1 MRPDATRSRRLCSG
15 STCQLALA
23 AILLFVTALGAQSA
37 QSQPSPAPAT
47 APTPLLTS
55 TQAVDWWFAFKFN
68 AASLPGCGGTAQRA
82 CTFGGKV
89 QPYQQFGQQ
98 FAYASS
104 ANHTLQQG
112 AGCIGDTMTDPV
124 GATFNQ
130 VYSGRLYY
138 VLWNDQFY
146 GDPIIS
152 EDAPEGHS
160 KGMLAW
166 DNNGNGLVLQVSTPS
181 WPGSGSA
188 LFPRGVDGNTLGCIQ
203 DNDVMVSQH
212 FFALKL
218 NHADVVTVLK
228 ALQNASVVTD
238 TTKRE
243 LVNNGGPADI
253 QALVNVLGKVS
264 TSKTVTQDTLS
275 SGVVLISKPSD
286 LHVPPWQMVSALLGG
301 VSLRAATWWAKPEI
315 PTTTASTV
323 IGCWDSSLS
332 KPGAVEIATSG
343 TWAGKT
349 IGLDGIAEPEGNHAK
364 IGVSTSGTHA
374 YAIFGD
380 MNQQGSLSGPNC
392 ASSQN
397 GRGGMFFVI
406 DDQVLFGS
414 INDLLKGAT
423 GPPQP

>member
-1 MRPDATRSRRLCSG
+1 LTRR
-15 STCQLALA
+15 LALA
-23 AILLFVTALGAQSA
+23 AILLAVTSLGAQSA
-37 QSQPSPAPAT
+37 QSSSNPAPAT
-47 APTPLLTS
+47 TPTPLLTS

-68 AASLPGCGGTAQRA
+68 AEAMPGCGGTAQRV
-82 CTFGGKV
+82 CTFGGTV
-89 QPYQQFGQQ
+89 QPYHEFSQQ

-112 AGCIGDTMTDPV
+112 DGCIGDTTADPV

-130 VYSGRLYY
+130 VYTGRLYY

-146 GDPIIS
+146 GNPIIS

-166 DNNGNGLVLQVSTPS
+166 DNTGNGFVLQVSTPS
-181 WPGSGSA
+181 WPGSGSD
-188 LFPRGVDGNTLGCIQ
+188 LFPRRVDGNTLGCIQ

-218 NHADVVTVLK
+218 NKDDVVTVLK

-238 TTKRE
+238 PTKQE

-253 QALVNVLGKVS
+253 QALVKLLGKVS
-264 TSKTVTQDTLS
+264 TSKAVTKDTLS

-286 LHVPPWQMVSALLGG
+286 LHVPPWQMVSALLDG

-332 KPGAVEIATSG
+332 KPGAVDIATSG
-343 TWAGKT
+343 TWAGKS

-364 IGVSTSGTHA
+364 VGVSTSGTHS
-374 YAIFGD
+374 YSIFGD

-397 GRGGMFFVI
+397 GRGGMFFVV
-406 DDQVLFGS
+406 DDQALFAS
-414 INDLLKGAT
+414 INALLKGAS
-423 GPPQP
+423 GPPK

>member
-1 MRPDATRSRRLCSG
+1 MKPDSLRSKRFCSG
-15 STCQLALA
+15 LTRRLALA
-23 AILLFVTALGAQSA
+23 AILFAVTSLGAQSA
-37 QSQPSPAPAT
+37 QSRSNPAPAT
-47 APTPLLTS
+47 TPTPLLTS

-68 AASLPGCGGTAQRA
+68 AEAMPGCGGTAQRV
-82 CTFGGKV
+82 CTFGGTV
-89 QPYQQFGQQ
+89 QPYHEFSQQ

-112 AGCIGDTMTDPV
+112 DGCIGDTTADPV

-130 VYSGRLYY
+130 VYTGRLYY

-146 GDPIIS
+146 GNPIIS

-166 DNNGNGLVLQVSTPS
+166 DNTGNGFVLQVSTPS
-181 WPGSGSA
+181 WPGSGSD
-188 LFPRGVDGNTLGCIQ
+188 LFPRRVDGNTLGCIQ

-218 NHADVVTVLK
+218 NKDDVVTVLK

-238 TTKRE
+238 PTKQE

-253 QALVNVLGKVS
+253 QALVKLLGKVS
-264 TSKTVTQDTLS
+264 TSKAVTKDTLS

-286 LHVPPWQMVSALLGG
+286 LHVPPWQMVSALLDG

-332 KPGAVEIATSG
+332 KPGAVDIATSG
-343 TWAGKT
+343 TWAGKS

-364 IGVSTSGTHA
+364 VGVSTSGTHS
-374 YAIFGD
+374 YSIFGD

-397 GRGGMFFVI
+397 GRGGMFFVV
-406 DDQVLFGS
+406 DDQALFAS
-414 INDLLKGAT
+414 INGLLKGAS
-423 GPPQP
+423 GPPK

>member
-1 MRPDATRSRRLCSG
+1 LKPDSLRSKRFCSG
-15 STCQLALA
+15 LTRRLALA
-23 AILLFVTALGAQSA
+23 AILLAVTSLGAQSA
-37 QSQPSPAPAT
+37 QSQSNPAPAT
-47 APTPLLTS
+47 TPTPLLTS

-68 AASLPGCGGTAQRA
+68 AEAMPGCGGTAQRV
-82 CTFGGKV
+82 CTFGGTV
-89 QPYQQFGQQ
+89 QPYHEFSQQ

-112 AGCIGDTMTDPV
+112 DGCIGDTTADPV

-130 VYSGRLYY
+130 VYTGRLYY

-146 GDPIIS
+146 GNPIIS

-166 DNNGNGLVLQVSTPS
+166 DNTGNGFVLQVSTPS
-181 WPGSGSA
+181 WPGSGSD
-188 LFPRGVDGNTLGCIQ
+188 LFPRRVDGNTLGCIQ

-218 NHADVVTVLK
+218 NKDDVVTVLK

-238 TTKRE
+238 PTKQE

-253 QALVNVLGKVS
+253 QALVKLLGKVS
-264 TSKTVTQDTLS
+264 TSKAVTKDTLS

-286 LHVPPWQMVSALLGG
+286 LHVPPWQMVSALLDG

-332 KPGAVEIATSG
+332 KPGAVDIATSG
-343 TWAGKT
+343 TWAGKS

-364 IGVSTSGTHA
+364 VGVSTSGTHS
-374 YAIFGD
+374 YSIFGD

-397 GRGGMFFVI
+397 GRGGMFFVV
-406 DDQVLFGS
+406 DDQALFAS
-414 INDLLKGAT
+414 INALLKGAS
-423 GPPQP
+423 GPPK

>member
-1 MRPDATRSRRLCSG
+1 MKPDSLRSTRFCSG
-15 STCQLALA
+15 LTRRLALA
-23 AILLFVTALGAQSA
+23 AILLAVTSLGAQSA
-37 QSQPSPAPAT
+37 QSSSNPAPAT
-47 APTPLLTS
+47 TPTPLLTS

-68 AASLPGCGGTAQRA
+68 AEAMPGCGGTAQRV
-82 CTFGGKV
+82 CTFGGTV
-89 QPYQQFGQQ
+89 QPYHEFSQQ

-112 AGCIGDTMTDPV
+112 DGCIGDTTADPV

-130 VYSGRLYY
+130 VYTGRLYY

-146 GDPIIS
+146 GNPIIS

-166 DNNGNGLVLQVSTPS
+166 DNTGNGFVLQVSTPS
-181 WPGSGSA
+181 WPGSGSD
-188 LFPRGVDGNTLGCIQ
+188 LFPRRVDGNTLGCIQ

-218 NHADVVTVLK
+218 NKDDVVTVLK

-238 TTKRE
+238 PTKQE

-253 QALVNVLGKVS
+253 QALVKLLGKVS
-264 TSKTVTQDTLS
+264 TSKAVTKDTLS

-286 LHVPPWQMVSALLGG
+286 LHVPPWQMVSALLDG

-332 KPGAVEIATSG
+332 KPGAVDIATSG
-343 TWAGKT
+343 TWAGKS

-364 IGVSTSGTHA
+364 VGVSTSGTHS
-374 YAIFGD
+374 YSIFGD

-397 GRGGMFFVI
+397 GRGGMFFVV
-406 DDQVLFGS
+406 DDQALFAS
-414 INDLLKGAT
+414 INALLKGAS
-423 GPPQP
+423 GPPK

>member
-1 MRPDATRSRRLCSG
+1 LKPDSLRSTRFCSG
-15 STCQLALA
+15 LTRRLALA
-23 AILLFVTALGAQSA
+23 AILLAVTSLGAQSA
-37 QSQPSPAPAT
+37 QSQSNPAPAT
-47 APTPLLTS
+47 TPTPLLTS

-68 AASLPGCGGTAQRA
+68 AEAMPGCGGTAQRV
-82 CTFGGKV
+82 CTFGGTV
-89 QPYQQFGQQ
+89 QPYHEFSQQ

-112 AGCIGDTMTDPV
+112 DGCIGDTTADPV

-130 VYSGRLYY
+130 VYTGRLYY

-146 GDPIIS
+146 GNPIIS

-166 DNNGNGLVLQVSTPS
+166 DNTGNGFVLQVSTPS
-181 WPGSGSA
+181 WPGSGSD
-188 LFPRGVDGNTLGCIQ
+188 LFPRRVDGNTLGCIQ

-218 NHADVVTVLK
+218 NKDDVVTVLK

-238 TTKRE
+238 PTKQE

-253 QALVNVLGKVS
+253 QALVKLLGKVS
-264 TSKTVTQDTLS
+264 TSKAVTKDTLS

-286 LHVPPWQMVSALLGG
+286 LHVPPWQMVSALLDG

-332 KPGAVEIATSG
+332 KPGAVDIATSG
-343 TWAGKT
+343 TWAGKS

-364 IGVSTSGTHA
+364 VGVSTSGTHS
-374 YAIFGD
+374 YSIFGD

-397 GRGGMFFVI
+397 GRGGMFFVV
-406 DDQVLFGS
+406 DDQALFAS
-414 INDLLKGAT
+414 INALLKGAS
-423 GPPQP
+423 GPPK

>member
-1 MRPDATRSRRLCSG
+1 MKPDSLRSTRFCSG
-15 STCQLALA
+15 LTRRLALA
-23 AILLFVTALGAQSA
+23 AILLAVTSLGAQSA
-37 QSQPSPAPAT
+37 QSQSNPAPAT
-47 APTPLLTS
+47 TPTPLLTS

-68 AASLPGCGGTAQRA
+68 AEAMPGCGGTAQRV
-82 CTFGGKV
+82 CTFGGTV
-89 QPYQQFGQQ
+89 QPYHEFSQQ

-112 AGCIGDTMTDPV
+112 DGCIGDTTADPV

-130 VYSGRLYY
+130 VYTGRLYY

-146 GDPIIS
+146 GNPIIS

-166 DNNGNGLVLQVSTPS
+166 DNTGNGFVLQVSTPS
-181 WPGSGSA
+181 WPGSGSD
-188 LFPRGVDGNTLGCIQ
+188 LFPRRVDGNTLGCIQ

-218 NHADVVTVLK
+218 NKDDVVTVLK

-238 TTKRE
+238 PTKQE

-253 QALVNVLGKVS
+253 QALVKLLGKVS
-264 TSKTVTQDTLS
+264 TSKAVTKDTLS

-286 LHVPPWQMVSALLGG
+286 LHVPPWQMVSALLDG

-332 KPGAVEIATSG
+332 KPGAVDIATSG
-343 TWAGKT
+343 TWAGKS

-364 IGVSTSGTHA
+364 VGVSTSGTHS
-374 YAIFGD
+374 YSIFGD

-397 GRGGMFFVI
+397 GRGGMFFVV
-406 DDQVLFGS
+406 DDQALFAS
-414 INDLLKGAT
+414 INALLKGAS
-423 GPPQP
+423 GPPK

>member
-1 MRPDATRSRRLCSG
+1 MKPDSLRSKRFSSGLTRRLV
-15 STCQLALA
+15 LA
-23 AILLFVTALGAQSA
+23 AILLAVTSLGAQSA
-37 QSQPSPAPAT
+37 QSKSNPAPAT
-47 APTPLLTS
+47 TPTPLLTS

-68 AASLPGCGGTAQRA
+68 AEAMPGCGGTTQRV
-82 CTFGGKV
+82 CTFGGTV
-89 QPYQQFGQQ
+89 QPYHEFSQQ

-112 AGCIGDTMTDPV
+112 DGCIGDTTADPV

-130 VYSGRLYY
+130 VYTGRLYY

-146 GDPIIS
+146 GNPIIS

-166 DNNGNGLVLQVSTPS
+166 DNTGNGFVLQVSTPS
-181 WPGSGSA
+181 WPGSGSD
-188 LFPRGVDGNTLGCIQ
+188 LFPRRVDGNTLGCIQ

-218 NHADVVTVLK
+218 NKDDVVTVLK

-238 TTKRE
+238 PTKQE

-253 QALVNVLGKVS
+253 QALVKLLGKVS
-264 TSKTVTQDTLS
+264 TSKTVTKDTLS

-286 LHVPPWQMVSALLGG
+286 LHVPPWQMVSALLDG

-332 KPGAVEIATSG
+332 KPGAVDIATSG
-343 TWAGKT
+343 TWAGKS

-364 IGVSTSGTHA
+364 VGVSTSGTHS
-374 YAIFGD
+374 YSIFGD

-397 GRGGMFFVI
+397 GRGGMFFVV
-406 DDQVLFGS
+406 DDQALFAS
-414 INDLLKGAT
+414 INGLLKGAS
-423 GPPQP
+423 GPPK